1 MAYVPLAMNEAVW
14 LNLLIFGGTLAQLQQ
29 KIALGIELIVVLR
42 IALIRVLLRI
52 ALIRVRLRIEL
63 GLS

>member
-1 MAYVPLAMNEAVW
+1 MNEAVR

-29 KIALGIELIVVLR
+29 KIALRMAFRVVLR

>member
-1 MAYVPLAMNEAVW
+1 MAYVPLAMNEAVR

-42 IALIRVLLRI
+42 IALIRV
-52 ALIRVRLRIEL
+52 RLRIEI

>member
-1 MAYVPLAMNEAVW
+1 MAYVPLVLNETVR

-42 IALIRVLLRI
+42 IALIRV
-52 ALIRVRLRIEL
+52 RLRIEI